1 MARAKTSEEKYDQMI
16 NTPIKKLICQLAV
29 PTMIS
34 MLVTSVYNMA
44 DTYFVGKIGTSATGG
59 VGVAFPL
66 MMIIQAIGF
75 TLGMG
80 SGNRISRLLG
90 QKEEEEAAKVA
101 STGFFTAFFIGIA
114 FAAVGM
120 LFIDG
125 LVDLL
130 GATETIAPYAED
142 YIRYI
147 LLATPFMASSFVLNN
162 ILRYQGSAFFA
173 MLGIATGGI
182 LNMVLDPIF
191 IFTFGFGTGG
201 AAMATGISQF
211 VSFIILLL
219 NQGKNGNL
227 KISIKNFTPKWELYK
242 EVLNIGLPSFYRQGI
257 ASFATVLLNFAAGNY
272 GDAAIAAMS
281 VVSKVLMLAFSA
293 LLGFGQGFQPVC
305 GFNYGAKRY
314 DRVREGFWF
323 CVKTGFI
330 GLAIV
335 SALAFPFSEQIIT
348 VFRRGDPEVIQIGSK
363 ALRIILTIF
372 PLQAWVVVCNM
383 LMQNI
388 GEIRS
393 ASLLAISRQ
402 GMFFIPAIL
411 TLPHLFG
418 LLGVQIAQP
427 VADLATFLL
436 ALPLGIKVVGRLKL
450 LEETQN
456 APH

>member
-44 DTYFVGKIGTSATGG
+44 DTFFVGKIGTSATGG

-66 MMIIQAIGF
+66 MMIIQAVGF

-90 QKEEEEAAKVA
+90 QKDDEDAAKVA
-101 STGFFTAFFIGIA
+101 ATGFFTAFFLGIVLA
-114 FAAVGM
+114 GVGL
-120 LFIDG
+120 LFIDS
-125 LVDLL
+125 LVDIL
-130 GATETIAPYAED
+130 GATDTIAPYAKD

-147 LLATPFMASSFVLNN
+147 LLAAPFMTSSFVLNN
-162 ILRYQGSAFFA
+162 VLRYQGSAFFA

-182 LNMVLDPIF
+182 LNIGLDPLF

-211 VSFIILLL
+211 VSFSILLF

-227 KISIKNFTPKWELYK
+227 KLSLKNFSPKWEMYK
-242 EVLNIGLPSFYRQGI
+242 EILKIGLPSFYRQGI
-257 ASFATVLLNFAAGNY
+257 ASIATILLNFAAGNY

-323 CVKTGFI
+323 CIKTGAI
-330 GLAIV
+330 GLLIV
-335 SALAFPFSEQIIT
+335 SLLAFPFSEQIIT
-348 VFRRGDPEVIQIGSK
+348 VFRRGDPEVIRIGSK
-363 ALRIILTIF
+363 ALRFMLAIF

-411 TLPHLFG
+411 ILPHFFG

-427 VADLATFLL
+427 VADFSTFLL
-436 ALPLGIKVVGRLKL
+436 ALPLGLGVVRRLKI
-450 LEETQN
+450 LEETEN
-456 APH
+456 APL